1 MKTAALGDEPS
12 EPVFTHRRIRRREAR
27 GPTDRSTF

>member
-12 EPVFTHRRIRRREAR
+12 KPVFAHRRIRRQEAR